1 MEGYFY
7 AGKQASLRSACS
19 LRHGHFANNISG
31 PFGPLFLLAM
41 NMAGKELVVTFQ
53 IVIRMKIL
61 IIGMFCTHQ

>member
-1 MEGYFY
+1 
-7 AGKQASLRSACS
+7 
-19 LRHGHFANNISG
+19 HFANNISG